1 MFLHTFAVDSSSA
14 PHYGPAN
21 DCNPSWRGHPAAA
34 SAPDVGP
41 EGETEMRIMRNGAWG
56 GLALVAVVALAAC
69 GSSSSKSS
77 VSGATSGA
85 GGSTASPITIGASLS
100 LSGDFAS
107 DGQAFQRGY
116 QLWANYQNAH
126 GGLLGHKV
134 TLHILN
140 DASSPAQV
148 VTNYQRLIG
157 SDKDPLVF
165 GPFSTLLTLPSAR
178 VAARY
183 GYAFVEG
190 AGGGPAVFGAGLH
203 NVFDV
208 SVPVKD
214 NLVTWAQWVASLPT
228 SERPKTAAYATVN
241 DPFTQPQIPV
251 AQNILQNAGVKTV
264 SSKVFPA
271 EVTDFTPIATQVA
284 STKADAFVLGSV
296 DVPTVSAFVHT
307 FIQQHYNPKQFIAT
321 AGPDQGAAF
330 VKAVGPG
337 NESGIFVPNGWYGGF
352 QKPDS
357 QQMVQAYIA
366 KYGGT
371 PSDINADVA
380 EAYSVGQVMAQ
391 AVAATHSLD
400 NAKIIAYLHSGAT
413 LDSVQGPVKFDSLGQ
428 NTAATTLTFQWQS
441 STLVQTLPTSTAGSK
456 PPLNPKPNWKG

>member
-1 MFLHTFAVDSSSA
+1 
-14 PHYGPAN
+14 
-21 DCNPSWRGHPAAA
+21 
-34 SAPDVGP
+34 
-41 EGETEMRIMRNGAWG
+41 MRILRNCAWA
-56 GLALVAVVALAAC
+56 GLALAAAAVLAAC
-69 GSSSSKSS
+69 GSSSSSS
-77 VSGATSGA
+77 SSTSANSTSSGASSNA
-85 GGSTASPITIGASLS
+85 APITIGASLS

-116 QLWANYQNAH
+116 QLWAEYQNAH
-126 GGLLGHKV
+126 GGLLGHQV
-134 TLHILN
+134 TMHILN

-148 VTNYQRLIG
+148 VTNYQKLIG

-190 AGGGPAVFGAGLH
+190 AGGGPAVFGSGLH

-214 NLVTWAQWVASLPT
+214 DLVTFAQWVAAMPASQ
-228 SERPKTAAYATVN
+228 RPKTAAYATVN

-251 AQNILQNAGVKTV
+251 AQSILEGAGVKTV

-271 EVTDFTPIATQVA
+271 EVTDFTPIATQMA
-284 STKADAFVLGSV
+284 STKADVAVIGSV
-296 DVPTVSAFVHT
+296 DVPTVSAFIHS
-307 FIQQHYNPKQFIAT
+307 FIQQHYNPKAFIAT

-330 VKAVGPG
+330 VKAVGPANTEG
-337 NESGIFVPNGWYGGF
+337 VFVPNGWYGGF
-352 QKPDS
+352 QKADS

-380 EAYSVGQVMAQ
+380 EGYSVGQVVAQ

-400 NAKIIAYLHSGAT
+400 NAKIISYLHSGVT
-413 LDSVQGPVKFDSLGQ
+413 LDSVQGPVKFDDLGQ
-428 NTAATTLTFQWQS
+428 NTVLKALTFQWQ
-441 STLVQTLPTSTAGSK
+441 TGKYLQTLPTTATGSK
-456 PPLNPKPNWKG
+456 PPVFPKPAWKG